1 MERKSFSDMDCS
13 VAQCLEVV
21 GEWWS
26 LLIVRD
32 AFFGVTR
39 FDDFQR
45 SLGISRNVLHQRL
58 EHLIEAGVLKKLPYS
73 ERPPRSEYRL
83 TEKGRDL
90 WGVLTAMRQ
99 WGDRYAS
106 PNGQRIELV
115 HQGCGA
121 TTDVQ
126 LVCASCGDVVTARD
140 VVAVNGPGRAN
151 AGAPRVGAST
161 RSVTA
166 GPRLSPTR

>member
-1 MERKSFSDMDCS
+1 MERKSFATMDCS

-39 FDDFQR
+39 FDEFQR

-58 EHLIEAGVLKKLPYS
+58 ERLVAAGVLAKVPYS

-83 TEKGRDL
+83 TDKGRDL
-90 WGVLTAMRQ
+90 WPVLTAMRQ

-106 PNGQRIELV
+106 PRGTRLELV
-115 HQGCGA
+115 HKGCGA
-121 TTDVQ
+121 TMEAQFT
-126 LVCASCGDVVTARD
+126 CASCGEPVTARD
-140 VVAVNGPGRAN
+140 VLAVNGPGRA
-151 AGAPRVGAST
+151 AHSGKVRASAA
-161 RSVTA
+161 RS
-166 GPRLSPTR
+166 